1 MDTLSPSKRP
11 VSPIITRANLRS
23 VLLRL
28 SSKNGK
34 SETEMTIIRD
44 ATRRLRKC
52 EADMVNYATELLL
65 GAGWKFEA
73 EIAVSGGVV
82 TVYYRTRHEGYVF
95 LKKCG
100 DLTNEVIN
108 LVGSNILKD
117 ALSSGRP
124 IRYLTRHG
132 IKQRIFTNGWTPA
145 HSHYVLQNFKG
156 LIVLEDTSNVSMSP
170 AARVAPVAVNE
181 EKSIAQTAN
190 TTPVKK
196 KRSTAFVNVT
206 PPAKRAN
213 LKAI

>member
-28 SSKNGK
+28 SAKKGK
-34 SETEMTIIRD
+34 SKTEMTIIQD
-44 ATRRLRKC
+44 ANRRLQKC
-52 EADMVNYATELLL
+52 EAAMANYATELLL

-73 EIAVSGGVV
+73 EIAIRGGVV

-117 ALSSGRP
+117 ALSSNRP
-124 IRYLTRHG
+124 IRYLVRHG

-145 HSHYVLQNFKG
+145 HSHYVHQNFKG
-156 LIVLEDTSNVSMSP
+156 LIVLEDTSCISMSP
-170 AARVAPVAVNE
+170 AARVAPVVANE
-181 EKSIAQTAN
+181 EKSIIPVNN
-190 TTPVKK
+190 TSPVRK
-196 KRSTAFVNVT
+196 KRPTAFVNVT
-206 PPAKRAN
+206 PPAKRAK
-213 LKAI
+213 LAK